1 MINELSGIRRS
12 PSKQQV
18 WGYQLQK
25 TSLVIWLG
33 NSEKDQEHSS
43 LTMRLAMGRS
53 GLDRDEGTSARR
65 TDQDAYQA
73 IYDAILLFDDALE
86 QFDSERD
93 YHVRK
98 VIEHLAL
105 DVLSRFRQH
114 AMTVASDRSRTVVK
128 QAQR

>member
-18 WGYQLQK
+18 KGYQLQK
-25 TSLVIWLG
+25 TCLVVWLG

-43 LTMRLAMGRS
+43 LTIRLAMGRS
-53 GLDRDEGTSARR
+53 GLDRDKGTSDGR
-65 TDQDAYQA
+65 TDQDAYEA
-73 IYDAILLFDDALE
+73 IYDAILLFDAAVE

-93 YHVRK
+93 QQVRK

-105 DVLSRFRQH
+105 DVLSRFRLY
-114 AMTVASDRSRTVVK
+114 AMTRASDRPRTVSK
-128 QAQR
+128 EARR

>member
-1 MINELSGIRRS
+1 MITGLSGIRRS

-25 TSLVIWLG
+25 TSLVVWLG
-33 NSEKDQEHSS
+33 NSEKDQEYSS
-43 LTMRLAMGRS
+43 LTMRLARGRS
-53 GLDRDEGTSARR
+53 GLDRVEGQVARR
-65 TDQDAYQA
+65 TDQDAYGA
-73 IYDAILLFDDALE
+73 IYDAILLFDAAIE

-93 YHVRK
+93 HHVRK

-114 AMTVASDRSRTVVK
+114 AMTLASDGPCAMSKKARR
-128 QAQR
+128 

>member
-1 MINELSGIRRS
+1 MVNELSGARRS
-12 PSKQQV
+12 PSKQQF

-25 TSLVIWLG
+25 TSLVVWLG
-33 NSEKDQEHSS
+33 SSEKDQDHSS

-53 GLDRDEGTSARR
+53 GLDRVEGLVARR
-65 TDQDAYQA
+65 TDPDAYEA
-73 IYDAILLFDDALE
+73 IYDAILLFDAALE

-93 YHVRK
+93 HHVRK

-114 AMTVASDRSRTVVK
+114 AMTLASDRPRAVSK
-128 QAQR
+128 KALP